1 MFFPR
6 CPEEE
11 IRIKTTNHSGPKTEL
26 KIRRVALGTVGYK
39 QQMCHKSTECAFT
52 II

>member
-39 QQMCHKSTECAFT
+39 HQMCHKSTEL
-52 II
+52 